1 MNVSNIQS
9 PFVIVIRKK
18 KLRINYKYLVWNS
31 IFICVIVIVTR
42 QRQIQRQRERRWR
55 RQRQIPRLEL
65 RLYPCHC
72 HCHKHL
78 QPCCC
83 YCLLA
88 WSRLN
93 WLKNPRD
100 LHWKSK
106 DLHILRATQ
115 DSSVACSYHKR
126 LRGHRHP
133 CPFVSGSPP
142 LAKVIFYSRYW
153 FP

>member
-42 QRQIQRQRERRWR
+42 QRQIQRQTQ
-55 RQRQIPRLEL
+55 RQWQWQIPRLEL
-65 RLYPCHC
+65 HLYPCHC

-126 LRGHRHP
+126 LRGHLHP
-133 CPFVSGSPP
+133 CPSGSGSPP